1 MIEEATEQSSL
12 SSQSID
18 PRLIPSQSID
28 PRPISSQS
36 IKLQKLGSQSIKQTE
51 RHLTPPGS
59 KSNLVTGSLK
69 SGSIKSGSQKSQLLP
84 SESRTK
90 TKNPV
95 RQFSTTLSQDLD
107 LDCAG
112 I

>member
-18 PRLIPSQSID
+18 PRPIPSQSID

-51 RHLTPPGS
+51 RHLSPPGS
-59 KSNLVTGSLK
+59 KSNLVT
-69 SGSIKSGSQKSQLLP
+69 GSIKSGSQKSQLLP